1 MDRSDEARRDVRR
14 KDDLVRDNEREGDVL
29 GLGGAPVP
37 KEPGDPSAAY
47 DEESVERRRERM
59 RSDDRESGVSNPMPD
74 TSDAPGSI
82 DMGSGGEG
90 TGLSGK

>member
-14 KDDLVRDNEREGDVL
+14 NDETVRDSEREGDVL
-29 GLGGAPVP
+29 GLGGTPVP
-37 KEPGDPSAAY
+37 KAPGDPSAAY
-47 DEESVERRRERM
+47 DEESVEKRRERM

-74 TSDAPGSI
+74 TDAPASI
-82 DMGSGGEG
+82 DMGSGGSG